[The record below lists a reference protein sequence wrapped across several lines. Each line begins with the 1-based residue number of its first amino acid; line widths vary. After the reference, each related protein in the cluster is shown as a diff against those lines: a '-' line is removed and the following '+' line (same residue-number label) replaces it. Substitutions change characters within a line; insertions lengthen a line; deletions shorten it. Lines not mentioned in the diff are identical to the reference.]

1 MIAVT
6 DRYQFPGCESPT
18 QKDGMSSPT
27 SFNSTMSRSHS
38 MPYINPM
45 IQSPT
50 SSKHKKK
57 MKDFVTSNDRKWALK
72 ADIHQVDSNGSIQG
86 ILKDS
91 GYDGNS
97 QSGTSYGLGCD
108 GEIVID
114 NDIGLDIIVNSG
126 IVSAFVQ
133 GDFPSAGSNS
143 GIMLA
148 SEPQSEAAEAAGSTI
163 RLPSDGLIGGEIKSR
178 INGIGKR
185 ENNRNGS
192 DMVEAVIV
200 SSKNGRQLVLDPYD
214 KKLKDLRTLKQH
226 YYPEGGWGWVIV
238 LVTLT
243 VHGLS
248 HGTQYGIA
256 MFTLSHFPMLSPPP
270 FVRRLFVINSE
281 YFNHCGKMLFT
292 PVTMQNLQRDS
303 FKSNEIILIVA
314 RYTKDCFYT
323 ISYYHFRNNLRFSFY

>member
-1 MIAVT
+1 MLAVT
-6 DRYQFPGCESPT
+6 DRYEFPGSSSPT
-18 QKDGMSSPT
+18 PKEAISSPT

-38 MPYINPM
+38 MPYINSI
-45 IQSPT
+45 IQPPT

-57 MKDFVTSNDRKWALK
+57 MKDFVTSNDRSWALK
-72 ADIHQVDSNGSIQG
+72 ADIHQVDSNGSIHG

-97 QSGTSYGLGCD
+97 QSGASYALGCD

-133 GDFPSAGSNS
+133 GDFPSGGSNS

-148 SEPQSEAAEAAGSTI
+148 SEPQSEAAEAAGNTS
-163 RLPSDGLIGGEIKSR
+163 RLPSDGCIGGEIKSR
-178 INGIGKR
+178 INGMGKT
-185 ENNRNGS
+185 EDNRHGNG
-192 DMVEAVIV
+192 MVEAVIV

-256 MFTLSHFPMLSPPP
+256 MFTLSQFPMLSPPP

-281 YFNHCGKMLFT
+281 YFNHCGKIQFAYVL
-292 PVTMQNLQRDS
+292 V
-303 FKSNEIILIVA
+303 
-314 RYTKDCFYT
+314 
-323 ISYYHFRNNLRFSFY
+323 